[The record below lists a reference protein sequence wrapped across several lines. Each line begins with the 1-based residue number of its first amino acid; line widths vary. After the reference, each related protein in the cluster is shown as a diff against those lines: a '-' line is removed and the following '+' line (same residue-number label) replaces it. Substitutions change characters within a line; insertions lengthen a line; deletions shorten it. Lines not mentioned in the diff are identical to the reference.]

1 MGRMMC
7 YRCFWPQPLC
17 WCGSITPMHTR
28 TQVVIL
34 MHPKEYKQEKAG
46 TGRLTHLCLADSLLH
61 MGVNFDEHA
70 EVQALINDPLNYPV
84 LLYPGEEA
92 FNLSHDQLKPEAL
105 GGRRL
110 TVFILDATWSC
121 ARKMLRIS
129 KTLKAL
135 PRIMFLPKAPSRF
148 VIKQQPQE
156 GCLSTLEATH
166 ELLMALEQSGL
177 DHYSE
182 PDQLLG
188 IFKRMQDYQIA
199 CASDPTRPG
208 YRRQAYSDPASR
220 PASRA
225 TGSSRRSNFLRT
237 PFSADTP
244 GLGPKVVDGV
254 ENEGG
259 PDQHEG

>member
-1 MGRMMC
+1 
-7 YRCFWPQPLC
+7 
-17 WCGSITPMHTR
+17 
-28 TQVVIL
+28 
-34 MHPKEYKQEKAG
+34 
-46 TGRLTHLCLADSLLH
+46 
-61 MGVNFDEHA
+61 
-70 EVQALINDPLNYPV
+70 
-84 LLYPGEEA
+84 
-92 FNLSHDQLKPEAL
+92 
-105 GGRRL
+105 
-110 TVFILDATWSC
+110 
-121 ARKMLRIS
+121 MLRIS
-129 KTLKAL
+129 RTLKAL

-177 DHYSE
+177 DHYTL

-199 CASDPTRPG
+199 CASDTSRPG
-208 YRRQAYSDPASR
+208 YRRQAYSDPSSR

-237 PFSADTP
+237 PLSADTP

-254 ENEGG
+254 EDQGG